1 MNHFSLKE
9 EIISQ
14 EEGILSIKE
23 RNHEDSTLTLL
34 SGYLPDLCSE
44 VCYYTIKSML
54 LFSCTCSANGWP
66 ISLDMA
72 CNKALSAVA
81 CSFEFTNNAN
91 QDLYLLKRNTPLEGL
106 YSQFVSVSLD
116 SSSIIPYRG
125 PLVYRR
131 PPTKDEFVLLKAG
144 ESVSA
149 SVQITDVFS
158 IDTDG
163 LYTVQYSRPLQ
174 YLSVNEMSAMS
185 TGKLRES
192 FVRESVHIHLKNTRL
207 LSKPKEQKVEIDYT
221 VYVQSCTAA
230 SFIGDRNNSGTLDS
244 HKLLCAGIDKAK
256 GGVGNNNLYVTWFG
270 AYTSGRASTV
280 KDVYSKMRTG
290 LGTKSI
296 TYYNN
301 GPLCESNWI
310 AYTYKSYSQT
320 TVYLCNLFYDDPTAC
335 RGTAYTKE
343 GTLIHEWAHAFA
355 YRNDE
360 GYGVDNCKRFAREDP
375 DKAIRNADNFG
386 YHYCES
392 Q

>member
-1 MNHFSLKE
+1 
-9 EIISQ
+9 
-14 EEGILSIKE
+14 
-23 RNHEDSTLTLL
+23 
-34 SGYLPDLCSE
+34 
-44 VCYYTIKSML
+44 ML

-106 YSQFVSVSLD
+106 KSQFVSVSLD
-116 SSSIIPYRG
+116 GRQLEYEGILIYR
-125 PLVYRR
+125 L

-144 ESVSA
+144 ESISA

-192 FVRESVHIHLKNTRL
+192 TVRESVHIHLERTRL

-221 VYVQSCTAA
+221 VYIQSCTAA
-230 SFIGDRNNSGTLDS
+230 SFVGDRNNSGTLDS
-244 HKLLCAGIDKAK
+244 HKLLCAGIDKAN
-256 GGVGNNNLYVTWFG
+256 GGVGNNDLYVTWFG
-270 AYTSGRASTV
+270 KHTASREVTV
-280 KDVYSKMRTG
+280 KSVYSKMRTG

-301 GPLCESNWI
+301 GPLCKPNYI
-310 AYTYKSYSQT
+310 AYTYKSWSYTTTYLCDAFYSQ
-320 TVYLCNLFYDDPTAC
+320 PTAC
-335 RGTAYTKE
+335 RGTGYTKE
-343 GTLIHEWAHAFA
+343 RTLIHEWTHAFA
-355 YRNDE
+355 YRDDE

-375 DKAIRNADNFG
+375 DKAINNADNFSF
-386 YHYCES
+386 HYCES